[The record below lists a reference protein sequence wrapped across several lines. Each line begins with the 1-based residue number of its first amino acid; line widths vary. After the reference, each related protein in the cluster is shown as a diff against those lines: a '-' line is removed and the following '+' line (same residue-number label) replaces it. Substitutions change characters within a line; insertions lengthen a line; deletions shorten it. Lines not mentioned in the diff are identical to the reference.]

1 MRRHC
6 TTTLAVLLFIAFSRP
21 GAPATAPQSVRPG
34 AIVRWPGD
42 GIVDCRIGERR
53 FAPLAGVCYF
63 PVDLLATGKIEV
75 ERRTAAGVE
84 RRTLAVASYPYP
96 TESLTGVEEKYV
108 SPPAAELARIER
120 EQRETAAVFARAT
133 PRQFTLP
140 LGAPLAVLPE
150 GGRFG
155 SRRIFNGEARS
166 PHGGTDFKA
175 APGTVVF
182 AAADGVVAL
191 AAGQYFAGN
200 AVYLDHGDGLI
211 TMSFHLSAILVKPG
225 EAVKRG
231 QPIGKVGATG
241 RVTGPHLHFGAR
253 WRGAKIDPQ
262 LLLADPATW
271 PAIAP

>member
-21 GAPATAPQSVRPG
+21 GAPAAAPQSVRPG

-84 RRTLAVASYPYP
+84 RRTLTVASYPYP

>member
-1 MRRHC
+1 MPNP
-6 TTTLAVLLFIAFSRP
+6 LAALLLVASLP
-21 GAPATAPQSVRPG
+21 AAAAPVTDDSVRPG

-42 GIVDCRIGERR
+42 DILECRQGERR
-53 FAPLAGVCYF
+53 FAPIAGFCYF

-75 ERRTAAGVE
+75 ERRTAKGVE
-84 RRTLAVASYPYP
+84 RRTLAIARYPYP
-96 TESLTGVEEKYV
+96 TESLTGVPEKYV

-120 EQRETAAVFARAT
+120 EQRETAAVFSRSTA
-133 PRQFTLP
+133 RQFALP

-175 APGTVVF
+175 APATLVY
-182 AAADGVVAL
+182 AAAAGVVAL
-191 AAGQYFAGN
+191 AGGQYFAGN
-200 AVYLDHGDGLI
+200 AVYIDHGDGLV
-211 TMSFHLSAILVKPG
+211 TMYFHLSELLVKNG
-225 EAVKRG
+225 DAVQRG
-231 QPIGKVGATG
+231 QAIGKVGATG

-253 WRGAKIDPQ
+253 WRGAKVDPQ

-271 PAIAP
+271 PTITP